1 MMSPLQEAAG
11 KTASDLSGRSSQKD
25 FHAVT
30 VGRDPPGA
38 LAKADIRD
46 VAATASPGVQNRRM
60 QVAAP
65 FQHHL
70 ASTDS
75 PLTAWS
81 AREFDKDKPRVAIPH
96 AQVQIVVRFG
106 PVPRDG
112 VDIHVLGAQKTVR
125 RKFVRGVQRSL
136 VARCSLECSVE
147 VFGVFGNEL
156 AGRIAPLESL
166 WGEEATLTLR
176 ERLSCAPDL
185 VRAAVLL
192 DAAVAGRVDA
202 NDSRDSGGRLVA
214 EAARRLSHASV
225 RTVANDLGVSER
237 HLRRLFGRVVG
248 TSPKQFERIARFE
261 RAVRSART
269 EPGATWTNI
278 AAAAGY
284 YDQAHLIGDFRQI
297 AGRTPGDF
305 LRELCDEV

>member
-1 MMSPLQEAAG
+1 MSPLEEAAG
-11 KTASDLSGRSSQKD
+11 KTASDLSGRSGQKD

-38 LAKADIRD
+38 LAKSDIQD
-46 VAATASPGVQNRRM
+46 VAVPASPGVQNRRM

-65 FQHHL
+65 SEHRL
-70 ASTDS
+70 ASTAS
-75 PLTAWS
+75 PLTVWS
-81 AREFDKDKPRVAIPH
+81 AREFDKEKPRVAIPH

-106 PVPRDG
+106 PVSRDG
-112 VDIHVLGAQKTVR
+112 VDIHVLGAQQTVR

-147 VFGVFGNEL
+147 VFGVFGHEL

-166 WGEEATLTLR
+166 WGEEAALTLR
-176 ERLSCAPDL
+176 ERLASAADPAE
-185 VRAAVLL
+185 AAVLL
-192 DAAVAGRVDA
+192 DAAVAERVDA
-202 NDSRDSGGRLVA
+202 NDAGDYGGSLVA
-214 EAARRLSHASV
+214 EAARRLPYASV
-225 RTVANDLGVSER
+225 RTVADGLGVSER

-248 TSPKQFERIARFE
+248 MSPKQFERIARFE
-261 RAVRSART
+261 RALRSART
-269 EPGATWTNI
+269 EPGATWTDI
-278 AAAAGY
+278 AAATGY

-297 AGRTPGDF
+297 SGRTPGDF

>member
-1 MMSPLQEAAG
+1 MSPLQEAAG
-11 KTASDLSGRSSQKD
+11 ETASDLSGRSSQKD
-25 FHAVT
+25 SHALT
-30 VGRDPPGA
+30 VGRDPRGA
-38 LAKADIRD
+38 LAKTDIRG
-46 VAATASPGVQNRRM
+46 VAVPASRGMQNRRM

-65 FQHHL
+65 SERHL
-70 ASTDS
+70 VSTDS

-81 AREFDKDKPRVAIPH
+81 AREFDKEKPRVAIPH

-106 PVPRDG
+106 PASRDG
-112 VDIHVLGAQKTVR
+112 VDIHVLGAQRTVR

-136 VARCSLECSVE
+136 VARCSLECSVK
-147 VFGVFGNEL
+147 VFGVFGSEL

-176 ERLSCAPDL
+176 ERLASASDL
-185 VRAAVLL
+185 AQAAVLL

-202 NDSRDSGGRLVA
+202 NDAGDSGGGLVA
-214 EAARRLSHASV
+214 EATRRLSCASV
-225 RTVANDLGVSER
+225 RTVANDLGISER

-248 TSPKQFERIARFE
+248 MSPKQFERIARFE

-297 AGRTPGDF
+297 AGTTPADF